1 MFSQA
6 IRRFST
12 SPSLQKLVLPP
23 VQVFGVEGRYA
34 TALYSAASK
43 MKTLDAVE
51 KDLNTIRDTLAKDAR
66 LREFCVNPSL
76 QRATKVIEFAK
87 VLDKLK
93 VNPQTKNMLVTL
105 TENGR
110 LGLISAVLE
119 KFAQIMSAHR
129 GEVTCVV
136 RTAKTLDRTTE
147 QELRTALNEFLK
159 PGEKLNLTLEL
170 DPSLI
175 GGMVV
180 SIGDRF
186 VDMSIARK
194 VRTYREALEQ
204 PL

>member
-1 MFSQA
+1 MED
-6 IRRFST
+6 
-12 SPSLQKLVLPP
+12 KPP
-23 VQVFGVEGRYA
+23 IQVFGVEGRYA

-43 MKTLDAVE
+43 SKTLDTVE
-51 KDLNTIRDTLAKDAR
+51 KDLNTIRDTLAKDVR

-76 QRATKVIEFAK
+76 QRAAKVTEFGK

-93 VNPQTKNMLVTL
+93 ANPQTKNMFITL
-105 TENGR
+105 AENGR
-110 LGLISAVLE
+110 LARINVVLD

-129 GEVTCVV
+129 GEVACVV
-136 RTAKTLDRTTE
+136 RTAKALDRTME

-159 PGEKLNLTLEL
+159 PGEKLHLTLQT
-170 DPSLI
+170 DPTLI